1 MNIGICYDK
10 DIRGEIVYSP
20 LFEMLSSLHVLT
32 KPEHHL
38 DRLTWSGK
46 TIAILPE
53 TLLKD
58 IRKLGKITDEWCI
71 TMDFAHT
78 SPLSEL
84 HIPDAIDELERYSIS
99 WWNKIF
105 KPYQKAVSKSEK
117 LEIIRVL
124 REYYRTLF
132 ERKIGFLE
140 PFLIR
145 ILKKELDI
153 CKEYG
158 FLTRIKKYHER
169 LVVEETNIIFH
180 KNREYSY
187 DINKLKKIVITASTF
202 LSPHLMMDENEGIL
216 SLTMLVAV
224 EEKKNVVP
232 SDLAHLLKALG
243 DETRL
248 KILRELAR
256 KPDSTQKLAIKLG
269 LTEAGISKHL
279 KVLLQAGLLNKKRQG
294 NYILYELHKDA
305 IDFIPYRIYEY
316 IMR

>member
-1 MNIGICYDK
+1 MNVGICYDK
-10 DIRGEIVYSP
+10 DIRGEIIYSP
-20 LFEMLSSLHVLT
+20 LFELFASLHVLT

-46 TIAILPE
+46 TVTKLPE
-53 TLLKD
+53 ALITD
-58 IRKLGKITDEWCI
+58 IRELGKITDAWCI
-71 TMDFAHT
+71 PMDFAHI
-78 SPLSEL
+78 SPFSEL
-84 HIPDAIDELERYSIS
+84 TIPDAIEELERFSIS
-99 WWNKIF
+99 QWNKIF

-117 LEIIRVL
+117 SEILRVM
-124 REYYRTLF
+124 REYDQAVF
-132 ERKIGFLE
+132 EREIAFLE

-158 FLTRIKKYHER
+158 LLTRIKKYHER
-169 LVVEETNIIFH
+169 LVVEDTDIIFH
-180 KNREYSY
+180 KNRDYRY
-187 DINKLKKIVITASTF
+187 DINQLKKIVITASTF
-202 LSPHLMMDENEGIL
+202 LSPHLMMYENEGIL
-216 SLTMLVAV
+216 YLTMLVPV

-232 SDLAHLLKALG
+232 SDLAFLLKALG

-256 KPDSTQKLAIKLG
+256 KPDSTQKLAIKLS

-279 KVLLQAGLLNKKRQG
+279 KVMLQAGLVTKKRQG
-294 NYILYELHKDA
+294 NYILYELHQDA